1 MNNYTK
7 QLKEFK
13 EYMNACFTVLMEHGD
28 EFDVEEF
35 YNTEF
40 TITFRRKT
48 VKIANGAS
56 VFQAIEEIV
65 QTEIDE
71 MEEI

>member
-1 MNNYTK
+1 MNDYVK

-13 EYMNACFTVLMEHGD
+13 EYMNACFTVLMEYGD

-40 TITFRRKT
+40 KITFRGKT
-48 VKIANGAS
+48 VKLANGAS

-71 MEEI
+71 EEF